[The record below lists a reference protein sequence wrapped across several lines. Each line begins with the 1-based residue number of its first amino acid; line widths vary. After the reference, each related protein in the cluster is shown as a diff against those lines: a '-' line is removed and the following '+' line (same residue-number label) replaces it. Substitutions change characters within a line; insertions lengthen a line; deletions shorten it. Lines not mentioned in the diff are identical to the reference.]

1 VAVSKHEQGGGLMR
15 VNEIATKQVIG
26 VAADDSLRAAGKHL
40 ADDEIG
46 ALIVFDSIGEAGI
59 LSERDLTRAVA
70 DGVDLDETS
79 VEEYMTESPVHL
91 DERASVD
98 EAIRAMTEYGIRHV
112 PVSRGGAVIGMIS
125 ARDILAVIS
134 RLGVPLSQ

>member
-1 VAVSKHEQGGGLMR
+1 MR
-15 VNEIATKQVIG
+15 INEIATKQVIG

-46 ALIVFDSIGEAGI
+46 ALLVFDSTGEAGI
-59 LSERDLTRAVA
+59 FSERDLTRAVA
-70 DGVDLDETS
+70 DGVDLDETG
-79 VEEYMTESPVHL
+79 VEEYMTESPIHL

-112 PVSRGGAVIGMIS
+112 PMSRAGAVIGMIS
-125 ARDILAVIS
+125 ARDILAVVS
-134 RLGVPLSQ
+134 RLGVPLGR